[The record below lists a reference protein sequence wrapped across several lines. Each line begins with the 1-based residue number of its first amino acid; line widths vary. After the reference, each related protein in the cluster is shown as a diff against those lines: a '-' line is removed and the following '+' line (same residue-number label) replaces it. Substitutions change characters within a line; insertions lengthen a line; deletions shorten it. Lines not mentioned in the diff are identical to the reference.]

1 MKFDESIGVSG
12 CEVVGVSVANSGSG
26 YTKPKPL
33 NNSSKNHEYEE
44 LSKLSIEAIS
54 ILGHPK
60 ATEPLIAKSYNIKV
74 RGRWRTLLIVA
85 EKNDSEVDFVYKLY
99 WMKCES
105 GSSKRS
111 FGIITYCV
119 LIVAIILWPIVASY
133 LCNLAGFDI
142 NSLCHYNKIN
152 SCSANSSL
160 DKRQYSENE
169 KIKNDR
175 DELKKINEKLGER
188 IDSDDKFYEKLK
200 EFLKYESL
208 EENFDALDKKMQQP

>member
-12 CEVVGVSVANSGSG
+12 CEVIGVSVANSGSG

-60 ATEPLIAKSYNIKV
+60 ATEPLIAKGYNIKV
-74 RGRWRTLLIVA
+74 RGRWRTLLVVA

-105 GSSKRS
+105 GSSKRA
-111 FGIITYCV
+111 FGIFTYCV
-119 LIVAIILWPIVASY
+119 LIAAMIFWPIGASY
-133 LCNLAGFDI
+133 LCNLAGIDI
-142 NSLCHYNKIN
+142 NSLCYYNRIP
-152 SCSANSSL
+152 SISANSYL
-160 DKRQYSENE
+160 NKRQDDKNE

-175 DELKKINEKLGER
+175 DELRKINKELGKR

-208 EENFDALDKKMQQP
+208 EENFDALNKKVQQP

>member
-12 CEVVGVSVANSGSG
+12 CEVIGVSVANSGKG

-33 NNSSKNHEYEE
+33 NNSSKNYEYEE

-60 ATEPLIAKSYNIKV
+60 ATEPLIVKSYNIKV
-74 RGRWRTLLIVA
+74 RGRWRTLLVVA

-105 GSSKRS
+105 GSSKRA

-119 LIVAIILWPIVASY
+119 LIAALILWPVGASY

-142 NSLCHYNKIN
+142 NSVCGYNKIQ
-152 SCSANSSL
+152 SSGAKLSL
-160 DKRQYSENE
+160 DKTQNDENME
-169 KIKNDR
+169 IKRHRNELLENNKDLEDR
-175 DELKKINEKLGER
+175 IR
-188 IDSDDKFYEKLK
+188 SDDKFYVKLK
-200 EFLKYESL
+200 DLLEYESL
-208 EENFDALDKKMQQP
+208 KERFDALNKSAQQP